1 MESKGWSNVVSGKQT
16 NAEQM
21 FNYQHSSLGSL
32 EISASKCS
40 YLMRAYTSA
49 VSWSRNTVPTN
60 RSPLLPVDCVSPGLV
75 QFASAGD
82 GATMGLERASR
93 NHMRLSGQEPG
104 HTQGRQR
111 LETSFSFS
119 LHLSPLTAGLY
130 WARQLVEVS

>member
-1 MESKGWSNVVSGKQT
+1 MV
-16 NAEQM
+16 
-21 FNYQHSSLGSL
+21 H
-32 EISASKCS
+32 
-40 YLMRAYTSA
+40 
-49 VSWSRNTVPTN
+49 TN

-82 GATMGLERASR
+82 GATMGLKRVSR
-93 NHMRLSGQEPG
+93 NHMRLSSQEPG

-111 LETSFSFS
+111 LETSFS

>member
-21 FNYQHSSLGSL
+21 FNYQHSVLGSL

-40 YLMRAYTSA
+40 YFTRAYASA

-60 RSPLLPVDCVSPGLV
+60 WSPHLHMDCVSPGLV

-82 GATMGLERASR
+82 GATMKLELGWR
-93 NHMRLSGQEPG
+93 GPPG
-104 HTQGRQR
+104 TTRG
-111 LETSFSFS
+111 F
-119 LHLSPLTAGLY
+119 
-130 WARQLVEVS
+130 